1 MKSKLIVFLLF
12 ASPFVGMAHQ
22 PAFQMVSLKK
32 TGTAWQL
39 VYSETMAQLEAARF
53 EPNDF
58 IPYLSILADGKP
70 LALSVNSQ
78 GFFQDGIQLHLASL
92 NNVKSITIRFDP
104 RAGNGQSTRIFR
116 LEGTNR
122 QMAGANRDDVYASF
136 LKKNDQ
142 TIRLVFLQGH
152 WQIENEKTDAASS
165 HWLTVLYAFVSIVS
179 LAVFLK
185 VAWKHRVLPHKAIG
199 NKPPGILSSSIN
211 Y

>member
-70 LALSVNSQ
+70 LALSVYNYTLPRSTMLNLSPSGSTRGQ
-78 GFFQDGIQLHLASL
+78 AMGNQHGFFDWKGQTDKWPERTEMMCML
-92 NNVKSITIRFDP
+92 RF
-104 RAGNGQSTRIFR
+104 
-116 LEGTNR
+116 
-122 QMAGANRDDVYASF
+122 
-136 LKKNDQ
+136 
-142 TIRLVFLQGH
+142 
-152 WQIENEKTDAASS
+152 
-165 HWLTVLYAFVSIVS
+165 
-179 LAVFLK
+179 
-185 VAWKHRVLPHKAIG
+185 
-199 NKPPGILSSSIN
+199 
-211 Y
+211 